1 MESFSESVVSPSLEH
16 AHQAGSSLE
25 ETSSFDETSLV
36 DEEESPS
43 SLSSPLA
50 FHFFDAIMDS
60 FAASSSSQ

>member
-16 AHQAGSSLE
+16 ARQAGSSLE

-36 DEEESPS
+36 DEESPS

-60 FAASSSSQ
+60 FAASSYSR